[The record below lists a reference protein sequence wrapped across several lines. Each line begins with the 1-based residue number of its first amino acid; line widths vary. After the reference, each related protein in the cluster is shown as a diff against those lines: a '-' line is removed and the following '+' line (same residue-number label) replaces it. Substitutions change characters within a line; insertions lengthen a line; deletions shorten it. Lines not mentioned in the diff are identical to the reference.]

1 MKYYIIATFE
11 MDGHSSATSM
21 LCNSAQAKQVYLKSL
36 LYDEDNGVYYPTR
49 NRIKEDNHEI
59 WYGDWPCGEWSIMI
73 IPFKTFKE
81 LCNKEWFT
89 RTG

>member
-11 MDGHSSATSM
+11 MDGHSSAMSM
-21 LCNSAQAKQVYLKSL
+21 LCDSAAAKQGYLKSL
-36 LYDEDNGVYYPTR
+36 LYDKELNTWYPTSY
-49 NRIKEDNHEI
+49 KTQEDGAEI
-59 WYGDWPCGEWSIMI
+59 WYGEWDCGEWSIKI

-81 LCNKEWFT
+81 LCNKEYFT